1 MLNHNEIMWVETWPN
16 LVMKMRDM
24 PYWHYNSS
32 EKKGAKREEG
42 VPGDTDILKRKF
54 GKYIK

>member
-1 MLNHNEIMWVETWPN
+1 MWVETWPN

-24 PYWHYNSS
+24 PYWHYNS

>member
-1 MLNHNEIMWVETWPN
+1 MWVETWPN